1 MRIFD
6 GKTYRDMTGEEI
18 SAIQEFSARVEA
30 AERHRPLTEREAT
43 ALLLRQQINWL
54 EVDDRTAV
62 RMTAF
67 YPQWQGGQDYPAG
80 HKVQYKGKLC
90 RCIQSHAA
98 GEGWEPEN
106 APSLWEY
113 INEAYAGDK
122 YDPIPYEGNMALVSG
137 MYYVQNGEVYLCI
150 RDTVNPVYNPLAE
163 LTGQYTTPV

>member
-18 SAIQEFSARVEA
+18 SAIQESSARAEA
-30 AERHRPLTEREAT
+30 AERHRSLTEQEAT
-43 ALLLRQQINWL
+43 ALLLRQQINEL
-54 EVDDRTAV
+54 EVDDQTAV
-62 RMTAF
+62 RMMSF

-90 RCIQSHAA
+90 RCIQSHTA
-98 GEGWEPEN
+98 GEGWEPES

-113 INEAYAGDK
+113 INETYAGDK